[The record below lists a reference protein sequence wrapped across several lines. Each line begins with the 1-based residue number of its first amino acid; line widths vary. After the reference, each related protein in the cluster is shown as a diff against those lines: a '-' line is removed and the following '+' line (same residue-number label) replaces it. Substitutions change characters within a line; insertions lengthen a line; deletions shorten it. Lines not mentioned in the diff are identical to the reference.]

1 MTRVLDIQP
10 IGFIES
16 PFDTKNGTPRQPQ
29 LVRSA
34 RCRLKLSHSR
44 LPHPEHALEG
54 LSDYSHVWILFYFH
68 QDASV
73 ERVSEPVKSKV
84 TPPKLGGQKCGLFAT
99 RTPQRP
105 NAIGLSLV
113 EVERV
118 EHDVLHLRG
127 ADLIDGTPVLDV
139 KPFLPHIDKP
149 RSVNGE
155 AKASEIEALIPAWLA
170 STVDTEEPL
179 HVAYTGR
186 AQCML
191 TKIFEDE
198 RSVESHYKTMDSFQ
212 AFLGEILAGDPRSL
226 YRKDKCSD
234 RLYFLELDG
243 LHVTA
248 WFDEDEQGNELAEVL
263 RVRVLYRFSN
273 TSKL

>member
-1 MTRVLDIQP
+1 MTGVLDIQP

-29 LVRSA
+29 LVSSA
-34 RCRLKLSHSR
+34 TCRLKFSHAR

-54 LSDYSHVWILFYFH
+54 LDAYSHVWILFYFH

-84 TPPKLGGQKCGLFAT
+84 APPKLGGQKHGLFAT

-155 AKASEIEALIPAWLA
+155 FEASEVEALMPDWLA
-170 STVDTEEPL
+170 STVDTAEPL

-186 AQCML
+186 AQRML
-191 TKIFEDE
+191 TDIFQCG
-198 RSVESHYKTMDSFQ
+198 RPPESHYHTQGTFQ
-212 AFLGEILAGDPRSL
+212 AFLGEILAGDPRSI

-243 LHVTA
+243 LHVTV
-248 WFDEDEQGNELAEVL
+248 WFDEDKHGNELAEVL
-263 RVRVLYRFSN
+263 RIRLKR
-273 TSKL
+273 

>member
-1 MTRVLDIQP
+1 MSEELRGIEP

-16 PFDTKNGTPRQPQ
+16 PFEAKNGTPRQPQ

-34 RCRLKLSHSR
+34 SCRIRLEHPR

-54 LSDYSHVWILFYFH
+54 LEAYSHVWILFYFH

-73 ERVSEPVKSKV
+73 ERLSEPVKSKV
-84 TPPKLGGQKCGLFAT
+84 MPPKLGGQKCGLFAT

-113 EVERV
+113 EVDRV

-149 RSVNGE
+149 LSVTHNE
-155 AKASEIEALIPAWLA
+155 DAEVQASIPSWLTSSLHDERALRV
-170 STVDTEEPL
+170 S
-179 HVAYTGR
+179 YTGR
-186 AQCML
+186 AHEML
-191 TKIFEDE
+191 EVVFAGGRPK
-198 RSVESHYKTMDSFQ
+198 ESHCKTLPEFRS
-212 AFLGEILAGDPRSL
+212 LVSEILAGDPRSI

-248 WFDEDEQGNELAEVL
+248 WFDEDAQGNEFAEVL
-263 RVRVLYRFSN
+263 RVRVKR
-273 TSKL
+273 

>member
-1 MTRVLDIQP
+1 MTRVLDIRP

-16 PFDTKNGTPRQPQ
+16 PFETKNGTPRQPQ
-29 LVRSA
+29 LVSSA
-34 RCRLKLSHSR
+34 TCRLKFSHER
-44 LPHPEHALEG
+44 LAHPEHALEG
-54 LSDYSHVWILFYFH
+54 IDAYSHVWVLFYFH

-73 ERVSEPVKSKV
+73 ERLSEPVKSKV

-113 EVERV
+113 EVDRV

-127 ADLIDGTPVLDV
+127 ADLVDGTPVLDV

-149 RSVNGE
+149 QTSVGCTE
-155 AKASEIEALIPAWLA
+155 RVEVQALMPSWLA
-170 STVDTEEPL
+170 SSVNDERPL
-179 HVAYTGR
+179 QVSYTGR
-186 AQCML
+186 AYRML
-191 TKIFEDE
+191 ETVFAEG
-198 RSVESHYKTMDSFQ
+198 RSPESHCQTLLDLRS
-212 AFLGEILAGDPRSL
+212 LVSEILAGDPRSL

-243 LHVTA
+243 LHVTD
-248 WFDEDEQGNELAEVL
+248 FRNGCSTSPQPRNERGNVNTATNG
-263 RVRVLYRFSN
+263 FSQI
-273 TSKL
+273 

>member
-1 MTRVLDIQP
+1 MSEELPAMEP
-10 IGFIES
+10 IGFMES
-16 PFDTKNGTPRQPQ
+16 PFKTKNGTPRQPQ
-29 LVRSA
+29 LIRSA
-34 RCRLKLSHSR
+34 SCRIRFGHSR

-54 LSDYSHVWILFYFH
+54 LADYSHVWVLFYFH

-73 ERVSEPVKSKV
+73 EKSLEPLKSKV
-84 TPPKLGGQKCGLFAT
+84 TPPKIGGQKCGLFAT

-113 EVERV
+113 EVDRV

-149 RSVNGE
+149 LRVTNNDE
-155 AKASEIEALIPAWLA
+155 TEVQASMPSWLA
-170 STVDTEEPL
+170 RSLHDERAL
-179 HVAYTGR
+179 HVSYTGR
-186 AQCML
+186 AYEML
-191 TKIFEDE
+191 EAVFAGDRPK
-198 RSVESHYKTMDSFQ
+198 ESHCKTLPDFRS
-212 AFLGEILAGDPRSL
+212 LVSEILAGDPRSI

-234 RLYFLELDG
+234 RLYFLELDS

-248 WFDEDEQGNELAEVL
+248 WFDEDEEGNELAEVL
-263 RVRVLYRFSN
+263 RVRLKR
-273 TSKL
+273 